1 MTVRRRAAIAAAAGV
16 VAVTSGWPA
25 SPAEA
30 HGAPSSPVSRAFAC
44 RADGPGAARPACRA
58 ALAANAGPFGSW
70 DNLRVP
76 DVGGRDRDVIPD
88 GHLCSAGLRGFRG
101 FDLARSDWPST
112 TLVAGSALTVTYTST
127 IAHHGA
133 FKVFA
138 TKQGYDGRSPLRW
151 SDLDAQPFI
160 TAVDPPLSGTAYTF
174 GGTLPA
180 NRTGRHVLYTVWQN
194 TDTPDT
200 YYSCSDVVLKAGGAA
215 GAAPVTSASPSR
227 ASQAEPRTGSGDNRT
242 KPVPSVTPSASPA
255 PAGEVPPPPPA
266 DGAEPVGQHESWL
279 GRAEPFIGERV
290 GLGQQIMTAA
300 LIVIAGTASGF
311 AYLRMR
317 ARRAQRLHRKSEK
330 R

>member
-1 MTVRRRAAIAAAAGV
+1 MTVRRRAAIAAAVGV

-44 RADGPGAARPACRA
+44 RADGPGAAQRACRA
-58 ALAANAGPFGSW
+58 ALATNAGPFGSW

-88 GHLCSAGLRGFRG
+88 GQLCSAGLPGFRG

-127 IAHHGA
+127 IPHRGT

-138 TKQGYDGRSPLRW
+138 TAQGYDGTSPLRW

-160 TAVDPPLSGTAYTF
+160 TAVDPPLSGRAYTF

-200 YYSCSDVVLKAGGAA
+200 YYSCSDVVLNGGDAA
-215 GAAPVTSASPSR
+215 GAAPAAPGRTSR
-227 ASQAEPRTGSGDNRT
+227 AESGTGSGESRT
-242 KPVPSVTPSASPA
+242 TPVPSVTTSAAPA
-255 PAGEVPPPPPA
+255 GAGEVPPPPPA

-279 GRAEPFIGERV
+279 GRPEPLIGEPV
-290 GLGQQIMTAA
+290 ALGQQIMTAA
-300 LIVIAGTASGF
+300 LIVIVGMAGGF

-317 ARRAQRLHRKSEK
+317 ARRTQGPHRKSEE